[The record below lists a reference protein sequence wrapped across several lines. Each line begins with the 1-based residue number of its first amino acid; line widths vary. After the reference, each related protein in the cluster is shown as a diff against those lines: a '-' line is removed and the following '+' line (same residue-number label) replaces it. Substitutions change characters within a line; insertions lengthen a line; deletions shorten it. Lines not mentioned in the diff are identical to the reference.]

1 MIGAWGS
8 IALCM
13 MSRPSVVPAGGIF
26 VALLCG
32 SSADIL
38 GLIEFCDFPQ
48 IQGDEIGINAFS
60 PIAMASGRT
69 GWISPDHSGRASA
82 RSTASLPRTW
92 RSGGRHPR
100 PGDRP
105 FAKRGR
111 QIGGERVPMT
121 SPDMGVRRAL
131 RIRPTATHPTRRR
144 AARREQNETC
154 RRLLLRYTASGLAK
168 SWGPSNNQ
176 STIHV
181 LSRS

>member
-1 MIGAWGS
+1 
-8 IALCM
+8 

-111 QIGGERVPMT
+111 QIGGEKVPIT
-121 SPDMGVRRAL
+121 SPDKGVQRAR
-131 RIRPTATHPTRRR
+131 RIRPTAVCPTRRR
-144 AARREQNETC
+144 DARREQNETC
-154 RRLLLRYTASGLAK
+154 RWRLLRYTL
-168 SWGPSNNQ
+168 
-176 STIHV
+176 HV
-181 LSRS
+181 RPRSRVPR